1 MEKAFP
7 SVRETFAVFLWKAK
21 KKQPLGIWFITD
33 TQAVR
38 YICGL
43 EKCNADKWCFV
54 STLWWLLF
62 WDQVGKVKSLAHYIE
77 EFPWVC
83 TTPLRHRNL
92 CIYRQKM
99 NWFKTKNIFLPWCLF
114 SFFSLALS
122 DLHFIGVDQI
132 SLACH
137 CTGMQG
143 AAAAVREFFFLN
155 LTCYSAIPTP
165 GREPEWL
172 KQPFFLCPSSCCN
185 FLWAWK

>member
-1 MEKAFP
+1 MA
-7 SVRETFAVFLWKAK
+7 WKNVMLISGVLY
-21 KKQPLGIWFITD
+21 QHFGDYF
-33 TQAVR
+33 
-38 YICGL
+38 
-43 EKCNADKWCFV
+43 F
-54 STLWWLLF
+54 
-62 WDQVGKVKSLAHYIE
+62 GKVKSLAHYIE

-114 SFFSLALS
+114 SFFFARSFWSPFYWCRPNFASLS
-122 DLHFIGVDQI
+122 LHWHARCCCCARI
-132 SLACH
+132 
-137 CTGMQG
+137 
-143 AAAAVREFFFLN
+143 FFLN